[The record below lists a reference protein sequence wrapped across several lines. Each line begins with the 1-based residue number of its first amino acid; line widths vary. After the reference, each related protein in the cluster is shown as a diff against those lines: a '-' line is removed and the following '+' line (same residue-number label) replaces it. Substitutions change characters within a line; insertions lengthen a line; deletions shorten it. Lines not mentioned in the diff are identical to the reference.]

1 MITKK
6 RLSFYTNIPA
16 PYQLSFFN
24 ALSDYFDLTVI
35 YYATTQNGN
44 QWKLDPAARYQTIV
58 LKNNFIA
65 HAAQKVIAD
74 FHFSW
79 QIFSTLRK
87 DKSDYVIVGGGYF
100 IPNSLAALIISK
112 FKRKKIGYFSEALFP
127 SKNKVAFSL
136 KWLVLR
142 VLNWCCDAI
151 FCTGKKAAKSFN
163 DFGVNVPKFVIPYN
177 IDIAAFD
184 VQRMDVA
191 KREGLLA
198 QYKSNNQFVILTSG
212 FLIPRKGMDIL
223 IKAVKPLKE
232 NFKLIILGGGEQ
244 EAELKQLSEGD
255 DRIEFAGF
263 QQSADIPYFFGIADL
278 FVLASRYDGWGVV
291 INEAIAAG
299 LPVISSDKVG
309 AAVELITTDVNGI
322 ICESENVEQYRAA
335 ILSLMN
341 SPEKL
346 AKLKTNVLELVPKIS
361 SDYNASQV
369 SHIFS
374 NLPNK

>member
-1 MITKK
+1 MIAKK
-6 RLSFYTNIPA
+6 SLSFYTNIPA

-24 ALSDYFDLTVI
+24 ALSDYFELTVI

-44 QWKLDPAARYQTIV
+44 QWELDPAAKYQTIV

-65 HAAQKVIAD
+65 HAAQKVIPD

-79 QIFSTLRK
+79 QIFSTLSK
-87 DKSDYVIVGGGYF
+87 DKSEYVIVGGGYF

-112 FKRKKIGYFSEALFP
+112 LKGKKIGYFSEALFP
-127 SKNKVAFSL
+127 SKNKLAFTA

-151 FCTGKKAAKSFN
+151 FCTGKKAAKSFE
-163 DFGVNVPKFVIPYN
+163 DFGVSMPKFVIPYN

-184 VQRMDVA
+184 IKRMETL
-191 KREGLLA
+191 KRGKLLDR
-198 QYKSNNQFVILTSG
+198 YKSNNEFVILTSG

-263 QQSADIPYFFGIADL
+263 QQSTEIPYFFSIADL

-299 LPVISSDKVG
+299 LPVVSSDKVG
-309 AAVELITTDVNGI
+309 AAVELIVNDVNGNV
-322 ICESENVEQYRAA
+322 CESDNVEQYRSV
-335 ILSLMN
+335 ISGLIN
-341 SPEKL
+341 NPEKL
-346 AKLKTNVLELVPKIS
+346 ARLKTNVLELVPKIS
-361 SDYNASQV
+361 SDYNAREV
-369 SHIFS
+369 IRIFS
-374 NLPNK
+374 NLSNR